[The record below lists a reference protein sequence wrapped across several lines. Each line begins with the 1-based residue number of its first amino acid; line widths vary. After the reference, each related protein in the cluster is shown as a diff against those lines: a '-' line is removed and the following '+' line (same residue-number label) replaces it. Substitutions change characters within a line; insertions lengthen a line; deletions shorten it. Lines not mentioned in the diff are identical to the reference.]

1 MTNNQIFKQTEIGK
15 IPNGW
20 EVVAIKEIC
29 RVKRG
34 ASPRPIGDP
43 SYFSDS
49 GRGWIRISDV
59 TDARKFLRKT
69 SQYLS
74 KKGEERSVKV
84 NPGDLIMSICA
95 TIGKPIILDM
105 EACVHDGFVW
115 FSDLS
120 SNVDIEYLFYVL
132 QKNEFTFSSK
142 RQTGTQGNINTSLV
156 GMTNIPLPHLPE
168 QKKIAEILSTVDQG
182 IEKVDEAIKKTK
194 RLKNGL
200 MQELLSKG
208 IGHKEF
214 KDTEIGRIPK
224 EWEIAPLKEVVDI
237 NKETRD
243 PKREF
248 PGKTFSYIDIDSIE
262 NGTGIIK
269 GAKEILGKEA
279 PSRARRLI
287 RYYDVLMSTV
297 RPYLKA
303 FAIVPTELHG
313 QICSTGFAVLTCKE
327 RLLPLYL
334 LNTLFNKPVINQ
346 CNKMMVGAQYPALNS
361 SQVEKIKIPVPP
373 LTEQRKIAEILGAV
387 DKRLELLRSRKERLE
402 RIKKGLMEDLLTG
415 RKRVKL
421 N

>member
-1 MTNNQIFKQTEIGK
+1 MNDRNFKQTE
-15 IPNGW
+15 NGQALMKW
-20 EVVAIKEIC
+20 EVVRLGDVTNLRNEIIQPEGRNYKFVGLEHIEKGEN
-29 RVKRG
+29 RVKSYDLALSLKSSKFRFYAG
-34 ASPRPIGDP
+34 DVLYGKLRPYLDKAVIADFDGICSTDLLVIDSDKNKVHPNFLIYVIHSTDFISHAVSTTSGTNHPR
-43 SYFSDS
+43 
-49 GRGWIRISDV
+49 
-59 TDARKFLRKT
+59 T
-69 SQYLS
+69 SW
-74 KKGEERSVKV
+74 K
-84 NPGDLIMSICA
+84 A
-95 TIGKPIILDM
+95 IGKYKFKLP
-105 EACVHDGFVW
+105 
-115 FSDLS
+115 
-120 SNVDIEYLFYVL
+120 
-132 QKNEFTFSSK
+132 
-142 RQTGTQGNINTSLV
+142 
-156 GMTNIPLPHLPE
+156 PLHE
-168 QKKIAEILSTVDQG
+168 QKKIAEILLTVDQA
-182 IEKVDEAIKKTK
+182 IEKADGSIEKTQ

-200 MQELLSKG
+200 MQELLTNG

-214 KDTEIGRIPK
+214 KDTEVGRIPK

-303 FAIVPTELHG
+303 FAIIPTELHG

-361 SQVEKIKIPVPP
+361 SQVEKITIPVPP
-373 LTEQRKIAEILGAV
+373 LTEQQKIAEILGAV
-387 DKRLELLRSRKERLE
+387 DGRLELLRKRKERLE
-402 RIKKGLMEDLLTG
+402 RIKKGLMNDLLTG
-415 RKRVKL
+415 RMRVKIS
-421 N
+421 